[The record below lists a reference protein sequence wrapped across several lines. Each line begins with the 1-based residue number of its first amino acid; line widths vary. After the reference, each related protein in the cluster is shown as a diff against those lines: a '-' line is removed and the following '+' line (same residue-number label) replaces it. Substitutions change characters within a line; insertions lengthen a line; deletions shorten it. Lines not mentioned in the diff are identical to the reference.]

1 MKTKK
6 FPLGF
11 LDQMRIST
19 RLAIG
24 YAVVLLF
31 LASVVMVAVYRLDQ
45 LAATTREVIEG
56 DAARATLANAINLH
70 AESGAGRLA
79 LLFILQ
85 EKEQRVAIY
94 REMDNHN
101 AAIDQAIERITPLLR
116 KPDEKAALGR
126 VTALRETY
134 REKFHDAIEA
144 LELNDRDTAEKIMVT
159 STRIALHD
167 LLVETSRLAESQQ
180 TSMLARQQEASA
192 SITRSKFIVFGLG
205 MAALLAGLLLAVKL
219 TKGITGPMGLA
230 VNAADEIAAAA
241 DNLAEP
247 VTGVRNGSSEQRELA
262 LNIGQSVEQMIEN
275 MDSVTKNTAETR
287 SYAESAR
294 DMAINSAE
302 LIMSAANE
310 IAEIASIV
318 TASAHAV
325 EGMRQRVKQVA
336 GTVGSI
342 QQIANQTNLLA
353 LNAAIE
359 AARAGESGR
368 GFSVVAGEVRK
379 LATRTTEATLQIN
392 KEILDIDQQTQL
404 AVDNINS
411 GRTGMDRGMALIKDM
426 ISPLQKLRVGAQA
439 SLDNLE
445 TLTKIVSDQARE
457 SAAIAANVHSI
468 IDMAENNHHAAE
480 FVASV
485 TGKMV
490 VLSEELQTTVEIFRH

>member
-1 MKTKK
+1 MTTKTSP
-6 FPLGF
+6 FNL
-11 LDQMRIST
+11 LDKMRIST
-19 RLAIG
+19 RLAVG

-56 DAARATLANAINLH
+56 DAARATLASAINLH
-70 AESGAGRLA
+70 AESSAGRLA

-85 EKEQRVAIY
+85 EKDQRVTVY
-94 REMDNHN
+94 REMDSHN
-101 AAIDQAIERITPLLR
+101 AAIDRAIERITPLLTR
-116 KPDEKAALGR
+116 PDEKAALAR
-126 VTALRETY
+126 IIALRETY

-144 LELNDRDTAEKIMVT
+144 LELNDRDAAEKTMVT
-159 STRIALHD
+159 STRTALHD
-167 LLVETSRLAESQQ
+167 LLDETSRLAEGQQ
-180 TSMLARQQEASA
+180 VSMLARQMEASA
-192 SITRSKFIVFGLG
+192 SMARSKFIVFGLG
-205 MAALLAGLLLAVKL
+205 MAALLAGLLLAVRL

-230 VNAADEIAAAA
+230 VRAADEIAVAA

-247 VTGVRNGSSEQRELA
+247 VTVVRNGSSEQHELA
-262 LNIGQSVEQMIEN
+262 DSIGHSVEQMIEN
-275 MDSVTKNTAETR
+275 MGSVAKNTAETKTH
-287 SYAESAR
+287 AESAR
-294 DMAINSAE
+294 NMAINSAE
-302 LIMSAANE
+302 LMMKAAQEIGE
-310 IAEIASIV
+310 IAAIV
-318 TASAHAV
+318 TASAHSV
-325 EGMRQRVKQVA
+325 EEMRQRVKQVS

-404 AVDNINS
+404 AVKDINA
-411 GRTGMDRGMALIKDM
+411 GRAGMEHGMTLIKDM
-426 ISPLQKLRVGAQA
+426 ISPLQNLREGAQA

-445 TLTKIVSDQARE
+445 VLTRIVTDQARE
-457 SAAIAANVHSI
+457 SAAIAANVRSI

-485 TGKMV
+485 TDKMV